1 MGRREKRNIKLAII
15 DNSINSEIYNPLEHW
30 SLFLNADWTSYK
42 ATKGHFPRIKDGY
55 THLLLT
61 GSEASI
67 LERENWVYEEIEVV
81 QQAIEKGLSVLGSCY
96 GHQLLALALAGSAHI
111 KRSEKPEIGWIAID
125 IKETNNILGQKRRAY
140 SFSIH
145 FDKVVNLKEPFV
157 ILASS
162 EHCQI
167 QAFQLSEKPVWGIQI
182 HPEIDVSSARKLLRT
197 LIDQDLKNKAHFEK
211 ALESKQKD
219 SKLIY
224 PILETFLNPR
234 RNLKN

>member
-1 MGRREKRNIKLAII
+1 MERREKRNIKLAII

-30 SLFLNADWTSYK
+30 RLFLNADWTSYN
-42 ATKGHFPRIKDGY
+42 ATKSHFPHIKDGY
-55 THLLLT
+55 THFLLT

-67 LERENWVYEEIEVV
+67 LERENWVQEEIEVV
-81 QQAIEKGLSVLGSCY
+81 QQAIEKGVSILGSCY

-111 KRSEKPEIGWIAID
+111 KRCEKPEVGWIAID

-145 FDKVVNLKEPFV
+145 FDEVVNLQESFI

-162 EHCQI
+162 KHCRI
-167 QAFQLSEKPVWGIQI
+167 QAFQLKEKPVWGIQI
-182 HPEIDVSSARKLLRT
+182 HPEIEVSSAQELLRT
-197 LIDQDLKNKAHFEK
+197 LINQNHKNKAHFEK

-224 PILETFLNPR
+224 PILETFLKLR
-234 RNLKN
+234 RNF